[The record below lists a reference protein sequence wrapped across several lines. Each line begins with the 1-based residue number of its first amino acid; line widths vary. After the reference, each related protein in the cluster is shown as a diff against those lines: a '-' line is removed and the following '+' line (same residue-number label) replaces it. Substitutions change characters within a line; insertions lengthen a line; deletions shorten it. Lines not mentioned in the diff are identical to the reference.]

1 MVWCVF
7 FFKPLNVGN
16 IQSQFWIAAD
26 NTKTIRCR
34 DSPNAKSEEQTEQAI
49 KRAPILIE
57 ALSGSLTHS
66 ESFPCFTSRRT
77 LSQSNWKLA
86 QQIYIKSERRLSQ
99 SRTRLKTYLIC
110 LNQIQ
115 ASRRSAVCSCGL
127 INNGAGQTFVAL
139 KNHSNCT
146 HTDSR
151 RNLRIVL
158 REHWAYFSPSDHSG
172 GNRQSHS
179 EPRLVAELKLTFLF
193 IGSACTAPCFIWVFF
208 IFF

>member
-1 MVWCVF
+1 MCDF
-7 FFKPLNVGN
+7 FMPLNVGN
-16 IQSQFWIAAD
+16 IQSPFWIAAD
-26 NTKTIRCR
+26 NTKTIRCV

-49 KRAPILIE
+49 KRAPISIE

-115 ASRRSAVCSCGL
+115 ASRRRAVCSSGL

-139 KNHSNCT
+139 KNHSNCR
-146 HTDSR
+146 HTQQA
-151 RNLRIVL
+151 
-158 REHWAYFSPSDHSG
+158 EFAYCIARALSLFSPVGSLR
-172 GNRQSHS
+172 RQSTK
-179 EPRLVAELKLTFLF
+179 PFW
-193 IGSACTAPCFIWVFF
+193 APLCHRV
-208 IFF
+208 